1 VSRLQPACS
10 QGGSQGAYVLAIAF
24 HLLTAEQAAQ
34 AATHLVAAIEARQWH
49 LSTGMVC
56 TGLLMLVLDK
66 CATRSARL
74 HVCVWEHAS
83 HTWGVH

>member
-1 VSRLQPACS
+1 MRVP

-24 HLLTAEQAAQ
+24 DMLTAEQAAQ

-56 TGLLMLVLDK
+56 TGLLMLVLNK
-66 CATRSARL
+66 CAA
-74 HVCVWEHAS
+74 
-83 HTWGVH
+83 